1 MSKFYRTAI
10 FNFRKRRTLAHVR
23 IEYHIGKSALQKWVS
38 MVLRYGY
45 EVMHQKKRKWRPPKD
60 PIARPK
66 KKELQTELEKL
77 QAENLR
83 LRAENALLKK

>member
-1 MSKFYRTAI
+1 M
-10 FNFRKRRTLAHVR
+10 AHVR
-23 IEYHIGKSALQKWVS
+23 IEYRIGKSALQKWVS
-38 MVLRYGY
+38 MVLRYGN
-45 EVMHQKKRKWRPPKD
+45 EVMHQKKTKVATTKRSNG
-60 PIARPK
+60 RPK